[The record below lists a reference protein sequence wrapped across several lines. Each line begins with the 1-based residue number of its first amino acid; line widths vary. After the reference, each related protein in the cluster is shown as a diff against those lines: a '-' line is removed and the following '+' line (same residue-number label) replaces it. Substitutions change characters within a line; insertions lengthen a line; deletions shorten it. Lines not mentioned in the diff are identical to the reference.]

1 MVLALADLLMIP
13 LLFPPSLTRDREPDL
28 SGGFALNQ
36 SVGVGVLLLVSVA
49 TRLLAPVGEYR
60 HERKL
65 DWIVFGATA
74 VLWPVRM
81 AQLLLR

>member
-1 MVLALADLLMIP
+1 MKSAWQAAREWARGLSWVVLALADLLMIP

-49 TRLLAPVGEYR
+49 ARLLAPVGDR
-60 HERKL
+60 RC
-65 DWIVFGATA
+65 VSRRRRA
-74 VLWPVRM
+74 
-81 AQLLLR
+81 